1 MACTICELRKLHF
14 KKKAIKFEFESG
26 YVKLEQPYNQV
37 DGNITIEGVDFDFT
51 SVLLQSKWGEYGNFQ
66 GEKLELS
73 EFLRKYDYHSFEIV
87 DELYGYNQVLYSG
100 YLLIEGIEDF
110 IEMNLS
116 IYFTGNI
123 IYETVE

>member
-1 MACTICELRKLHF
+1 M
-14 KKKAIKFEFESG
+14 
-26 YVKLEQPYNQV
+26 
-37 DGNITIEGVDFDFT
+37 
-51 SVLLQSKWGEYGNFQ
+51 GEYGNFQ